1 MMKLISFLI
10 ATLFATTTVFAQV
23 EQSEPQPATQI
34 EAVSAESPAQAE
46 ASADIATTDATDA
59 PASAQEAGV
68 DWEKVM
74 YYAMIVI
81 LALLAI
87 SGLYVGVTND
97 AVNFLNSALGSK
109 AASFRTIL
117 IVASIGILI
126 GALTSSGMMDV
137 ARHQMFDPNQFS
149 FKDVM
154 FLYVGVMFANVI
166 LLDLYNSLGLPT
178 STTVSL
184 IFCLLGSAVAV
195 ALFKIGSNPEISI
208 EQLGEYIK
216 ADRAMGIVSAILLS
230 VVLAFTMGTIVMWVS
245 RLIFSFRYMKMFRR
259 LGALW
264 CGVSLTAIL
273 YFALFKG
280 LKSQLAGTYFVELV
294 NDNLIIALLI
304 SWAVCSLILLFLQLF
319 RVNILR
325 ITILSGTFALALAFA
340 GNDLVNFIGVPIAGV
355 EIFTAKMSGAA
366 DAAIMADLAK
376 ESSASNSL
384 MNLDFSNIFASNTI
398 YIIIAGII
406 MVITLWTSRK
416 AMNVSQTELSLSS
429 ADGGGDKQFSSS
441 VFSRALVRGA
451 VNLSR
456 VFEKVT
462 PAPVKRF
469 IEKRFEWADIEHSGA
484 PYDMIRATVNLTTA
498 SLLIAI
504 GTSLKLPLSTTY
516 VCFMVAMGSSL
527 ADKAWGR
534 ESAVYRITGV
544 FTVVMGW
551 FVTGFGG
558 FIIAFALGLL
568 LMWGD
573 VWAFVAITALCLYM
587 FIHSNFMPKKK
598 KEEKKSDAE
607 ARENL
612 VNNTMTAV
620 SDTIKSTTRIYNR
633 TIVALMKENRKA
645 LKDLSAEA
653 SEMYEENRRLK
664 YSIATTLRT
673 TYGSNLN
680 LSLYYVQILDYL
692 NEMTKSLV
700 HITRPSFEHIDN
712 NHTGLS
718 QVQTESLMSINAD
731 VNEIYSRIIY
741 MFTSNDFSTIDE
753 VLTMRDNLF
762 ERLAKAT
769 KDELARITNGESN
782 SRSGMLYLG
791 IISETKTMV
800 LQSRNLLKSR
810 RYFIEQEGK
819 VIHQK
824 RIYE

>member
-1 MMKLISFLI
+1 MEEIYY
-10 ATLFATTTVFAQV
+10 
-23 EQSEPQPATQI
+23 
-34 EAVSAESPAQAE
+34 
-46 ASADIATTDATDA
+46 
-59 PASAQEAGV
+59 
-68 DWEKVM
+68 VM
-74 YYAMIVI
+74 VAI
-81 LALLAI
+81 LALLAV

-109 AASFRTIL
+109 AASFKTIL
-117 IVASIGILI
+117 IVASIGIII
-126 GALTSSGMMDV
+126 GAVTSSGMMDV
-137 ARHQMFDPNQFS
+137 ARHGMFHPELFT
-149 FKDVM
+149 FKEVM
-154 FLYVGVMFANVI
+154 LLYVGVMFANVI

-195 ALFKIGSNPEISI
+195 SLFKIATDDAISFS
-208 EQLGEYIK
+208 QLGDYINTAK
-216 ADRAMGIVSAILLS
+216 AMGIVSGILLS
-230 VVLAFTMGTIVMWVS
+230 VVLAFTMGTLVMWIS
-245 RLIFSFRYMKMFRR
+245 RLIFSFRYMTMLRR
-259 LGALW
+259 LGAVW
-264 CGVSLTAIL
+264 CGMSLTSIL

-280 LKSQLAGTYFVELV
+280 LKSQLAGTLFVEWVNEHLLLTLV
-294 NDNLIIALLI
+294 AT
-304 SWAVCSLILLFLQLF
+304 WVVCSLVLFFLQLF

-325 ITILSGTFALALAFA
+325 ITILAGTFSLALAFA
-340 GNDLVNFIGVPIAGV
+340 GNDLVNFIGVPIAGL
-355 EIFTAKMSGAA
+355 EAFTVSQGNENMLMEALAQPSSGA
-366 DAAIMADLAK
+366 
-376 ESSASNSL
+376 SN
-384 MNLDFSNIFASNTI
+384 NII
-398 YIIIAGII
+398 YIVISGVI

-429 ADGGGDKQFSSS
+429 ADGGGEQQFSSS
-441 VFSRALVRGA
+441 LFSRAVVRAA
-451 VNLSR
+451 VNTSH
-456 VFEKVT
+456 FFDKIT
-462 PAPVKRF
+462 PAPVKNF
-469 IEKRFEWADIEHSGA
+469 VSKRFEWADIEHSGA
-484 PYDMIRATVNLTTA
+484 PYDMIRSTVNLTTA
-498 SLLIAI
+498 SLLIAF

-544 FTVVMGW
+544 ITVVMGW

-573 VWAFVAITALCLYM
+573 VWAFGAITILCVYM
-587 FIHSNFMPKKK
+587 FIHSNFIPKKK
-598 KEEKKSDAE
+598 KDEKKKSDAVV
-607 ARENL
+607 RENL
-612 VNNTMTAV
+612 VDNTMTAV
-620 SDTIKSTTRIYNR
+620 SETIKSSTRIYNR

-645 LKDLSAEA
+645 LKELSAEA

-673 TYGSNLN
+673 TYSNDLN

-700 HITRPSFEHIDN
+700 HITRPSYEHIDN

-718 QVQTESLMSINAD
+718 HLQSDELMSINAD

-741 MFTSNDFSTIDE
+741 MFTSNDFSTIDD
-753 VLTMRDNLF
+753 VLIMRDKLF
-762 ERLAKAT
+762 ERLAQAT
-769 KDELARITNGESN
+769 KDELARITAGESN
-782 SRSGMLYLG
+782 SRAGMLFLG

-800 LQSRNLLKSR
+800 LQSRNLIKSR

-819 VIHQK
+819 VIRQS

>member
-1 MMKLISFLI
+1 MEEIYY
-10 ATLFATTTVFAQV
+10 
-23 EQSEPQPATQI
+23 
-34 EAVSAESPAQAE
+34 
-46 ASADIATTDATDA
+46 
-59 PASAQEAGV
+59 
-68 DWEKVM
+68 VM
-74 YYAMIVI
+74 VAI
-81 LALLAI
+81 LALLAV

-109 AASFRTIL
+109 AASFKTIL

-137 ARHQMFDPNQFS
+137 ARHGMFHPELFT
-149 FKDVM
+149 FKEVM
-154 FLYVGVMFANVI
+154 LLYVGVMFANVI

-195 ALFKIGSNPEISI
+195 ALYKIGADPNISYL
-208 EQLGEYIK
+208 ELGNYINTAK
-216 ADRAMGIVSAILLS
+216 AMGIVSGILLS
-230 VVLAFTMGTIVMWVS
+230 VILAFTMGTIVMWLS
-245 RLIFSFRYMKMFRR
+245 RLIFSFRYVKMLRR
-259 LGALW
+259 LGAVW
-264 CGVSLTAIL
+264 CGMSLTSIL

-280 LKSQLAGTYFVELV
+280 LKTQLGGTAFVAWVDEHLLV
-294 NDNLIIALLI
+294 ALLA
-304 SWAVCSLILLFLQLF
+304 SWVFCSLLLFFLQLF

-325 ITILSGTFALALAFA
+325 ITILAGTFSLALAFA
-340 GNDLVNFIGVPIAGV
+340 GNDLVNFIGVPIAGL
-355 EIFTAKMSGAA
+355 EAFTVSHGNESMLMEALAQPSTGA
-366 DAAIMADLAK
+366 
-376 ESSASNSL
+376 N
-384 MNLDFSNIFASNTI
+384 NNVI
-398 YIIIAGII
+398 YIVLSGLI
-406 MVITLWTSRK
+406 MVATLWTSRK

-429 ADGGGDKQFSSS
+429 ADGGGEKQFSSS
-441 VFSRALVRGA
+441 LFSRALVRAA
-451 VNLSR
+451 VGVSR
-456 VFEKVT
+456 FFDKIT
-462 PAPVKRF
+462 PAPVKKF
-469 IEKRFEWADIEHSGA
+469 VSKRFEWADIEHSGA
-484 PYDMIRATVNLTTA
+484 PYDMIRSTVNLTTA
-498 SLLIAI
+498 SLLIAL

-544 FTVVMGW
+544 ITVVMGW

-573 VWAFVAITALCLYM
+573 VWAFGAITILCLYM

-598 KEEKKSDAE
+598 KEEKKKDDAE
-607 ARENL
+607 VRENL
-612 VNNTMTAV
+612 VDNTMTAV
-620 SDTIKSTTRIYNR
+620 SETIKASTRIYNR

-645 LKDLSAEA
+645 LKELTAEA

-664 YSIATTLRT
+664 YSIATTLRG
-673 TYGSNLN
+673 TYGQDLN

-692 NEMTKSLV
+692 NEMTKSLL
-700 HITRPSFEHIDN
+700 HITRPSYEHIDN

-718 QVQTESLMSINAD
+718 HLQSDELMSINAD

-753 VLTMRDNLF
+753 VLIMRDNLF
-762 ERLAKAT
+762 ERLAQAT
-769 KDELARITNGESN
+769 KDELARITAGESN
-782 SRSGMLYLG
+782 SRVGMLFLG
-791 IISETKTMV
+791 IISETKTMI
-800 LQSRNLLKSR
+800 LQSRNLIKSR

-819 VIHQK
+819 VIRQS